1 MARKPKHEEHLNA
14 EAWAIPYGDLI
25 TLLLAFFVVM
35 YSMSSVNEGKYR
47 ILSDS
52 LVAAFRGAPRTITP
66 ITSTKDAARGTQ
78 LAGVRPTALLKL
90 RDPRPEPAGSGGRGG
105 SAGTPAKPPLT
116 RMAEQV
122 RFALQ
127 GMIDGRQV
135 EVRQSDRQLEV
146 EIKADILFA
155 SGQAELAPA
164 AVPVIAQLAVIL
176 APFPHAVRVE
186 GHTDDL
192 PIRTAAYPSNWE
204 LSSARA
210 AHVVRQLTDHG
221 VAAGRLQVAGYGA
234 ERPVGDNRA
243 VGGRNANRRVVVVVT
258 EPANALP
265 PGTSAPVAKSSP
277 VLPPTLPQTTV
288 SAPAGGTETPH

>member
-66 ITSTKDAARGTQ
+66 ITSAKDTARGTQ

-90 RDPRPEPAGSGGRGG
+90 RDPRPEPSRPESRKGG
-105 SAGTPAKPPLT
+105 ADAPATPPLT
-116 RMAEQV
+116 RMAQQV
-122 RFALQ
+122 RGALQ

-135 EVRQSDRQLEV
+135 EVRQTDRQLEV

-155 SGQAELAPA
+155 SGQAALAPGA
-164 AVPVIAQLAVIL
+164 LPVIDQLAAIL
-176 APFPHAVRVE
+176 APFPHAIRVE

-210 AHVVRQLTDHG
+210 AHVVRQLMDQG
-221 VAAGRLQVAGYGA
+221 VAPDRLQVAGYGA
-234 ERPVGDNRA
+234 QRPVGDNRA
-243 VGGRNANRRVVVVVT
+243 VAGRNANRRVVVVVM
-258 EPANALP
+258 EPAA
-265 PGTSAPVAKSSP
+265 GAAATRADAPRVDAEN
-277 VLPPTLPQTTV
+277 
-288 SAPAGGTETPH
+288 GR

>member
-52 LVAAFRGAPRTITP
+52 LVAAFRGAPRTISP
-66 ITSTKDAARGTQ
+66 ITSTKDASRGGQ

-90 RDPRPEPAGSGGRGG
+90 RDPRPTPPGPERRGSG
-105 SAGTPAKPPLT
+105 ATAVPATPLGQ
-116 RMAEQV
+116 MAQQV
-122 RFALQ
+122 RGALQ
-127 GMIDGRQV
+127 GMIDSRQV

-164 AVPVIAQLAVIL
+164 ALPVIDQLAGIL
-176 APFPHAVRVE
+176 APFPHAIRVE
-186 GHTDDL
+186 GHTDNL
-192 PIRTAAYPSNWE
+192 PIRNASYPSNWE

-221 VAAGRLQVAGYGA
+221 VAADRLQVAGFGA
-234 ERPVGDNRA
+234 QHPIADNRDA
-243 VGGRNANRRVVVVVT
+243 AGRNANRRVVVVVT
-258 EPANALP
+258 EAPALP
-265 PGTSAPVAKSSP
+265 AA
-277 VLPPTLPQTTV
+277 
-288 SAPAGGTETPH
+288 AN

>member
-66 ITSTKDAARGTQ
+66 ITSAKDTARGTQ

-90 RDPRPEPAGSGGRGG
+90 RDPRPEPSRPESRKGG
-105 SAGTPAKPPLT
+105 ADAPATPPLT
-116 RMAEQV
+116 RMAQQV
-122 RFALQ
+122 RGALQ

-135 EVRQSDRQLEV
+135 EVRQTDRQLEV

-155 SGQAELAPA
+155 SGQAALAPGA
-164 AVPVIAQLAVIL
+164 LPVIDQLAAIL
-176 APFPHAVRVE
+176 APFPHAIRVE

-210 AHVVRQLTDHG
+210 AHVVRQLMDQG
-221 VAAGRLQVAGYGA
+221 VAPDRLQVAGYGA
-234 ERPVGDNRA
+234 QRPVGDNRA
-243 VGGRNANRRVVVVVT
+243 VAGRNANRRVVVVVM
-258 EPANALP
+258 EPAA
-265 PGTSAPVAKSSP
+265 GAAATSAD
-277 VLPPTLPQTTV
+277 
-288 SAPAGGTETPH
+288 APRVDTENGR

>member
-66 ITSTKDAARGTQ
+66 ITSAKDTARGTQ

-90 RDPRPEPAGSGGRGG
+90 RDPRPEPSRPESRKGGAG
-105 SAGTPAKPPLT
+105 APATPPLT
-116 RMAEQV
+116 RMAQQV
-122 RFALQ
+122 RGALQ

-135 EVRQSDRQLEV
+135 EVRQTDRQLEV

-155 SGQAELAPA
+155 SGQAALAPGA
-164 AVPVIAQLAVIL
+164 LPVIDQLAAIL
-176 APFPHAVRVE
+176 APFPHAIRVE

-210 AHVVRQLTDHG
+210 AHVVRQLMDQG
-221 VAAGRLQVAGYGA
+221 VAPDRLQVAGYGA
-234 ERPVGDNRA
+234 QRPVGDNRA
-243 VGGRNANRRVVVVVT
+243 VAGRNANRRVVVVVM
-258 EPANALP
+258 EPAA
-265 PGTSAPVAKSSP
+265 GAAATRADAPRVDAEN
-277 VLPPTLPQTTV
+277 
-288 SAPAGGTETPH
+288 GR